1 MSAEINRS
9 QPPPASDRTAM
20 AALGRGALFC
30 VAWVAL
36 VGGDPGSWPFGLAA
50 VIATVGLSLWL
61 KPPAAMRLRLAG
73 LIRFVPHFLMRSVM
87 GGIDVARRALD
98 PRLPIAPRMVGYRM
112 RLPEGDPRVVLAD
125 VISLLPGTLA
135 TGMSGAR
142 LRVHALSVDQPLAG
156 QLAGEE
162 RQIAGL
168 FGPAAAVS
176 GRVKDCGDG

>member
-1 MSAEINRS
+1 M
-9 QPPPASDRTAM
+9 
-20 AALGRGALFC
+20 
-30 VAWVAL
+30 
-36 VGGDPGSWPFGLAA
+36 
-50 VIATVGLSLWL
+50 
-61 KPPAAMRLRLAG
+61 
-73 LIRFVPHFLMRSVM
+73 M

-98 PRLPIAPRMVGYRM
+98 PRVPIAPRMVRYRM

-135 TGMSGAR
+135 AGMSGDR
-142 LRVHALSVDQPLAG
+142 LRVHVLNVDQPLVA
-156 QLAGEE
+156 QLSREE